1 MYEEEERV
9 VVETEEAGGDKGDG
23 ESEREVEVG
32 GTVRE
37 FRKRLSGNIPAL
49 ESIVEVVGGRE
60 EVREG
65 KSG

>member
-1 MYEEEERV
+1 MYEEDERV

-23 ESEREVEVG
+23 EREREVEVG

-65 KSG
+65 NEG